1 MMKKLLLMTMLICAV
16 VVMPRVAADDAKT
29 IAPGEVKVITS
40 NDTLS
45 SGEAKTETSGNTTV
59 ITYDIAT
66 FKILEGTEEAQ
77 GGRPADK
84 AWVGIQVKKP
94 ENATK
99 YKTKLNG
106 DAESEEK
113 DLSSADSFDRYIG
126 FDEKELKE
134 ATEKAI
140 DLVNVLQI
148 TWMGDDN
155 TTSLTQVVKVVLV
168 AKNITLKSKDDSTEV
183 WNNTMWEENI
193 PKVKVTLKA
202 YKDGKE
208 VAIPEGIISTYD
220 LKEVY
225 ALTSNQIEGAR
236 NVLMDDGIEFVGFF
250 MDKDLKTPFVETQKF
265 STDTILYVAYRT
277 GSDVPE
283 TGAFTSYLLLTV
295 GALIAVSVLVIAQKY
310 NRIYH
315 V

>member
-1 MMKKLLLMTMLICAV
+1 MMKKLLLMIMLICAV
-16 VVMPRVAADDAKT
+16 VVMPRVFADDAKT
-29 IAPGEVKVITS
+29 IAPGDVEVITS

-45 SGEAKTETSGNTTV
+45 SGEAKKETSENTTT
-59 ITYDIAT
+59 ITYDVAT

-84 AWVGIQVKKP
+84 AWVGIRVKKP
-94 ENATK
+94 TNATK

-106 DAESEEK
+106 GTESAEET
-113 DLSSADSFDRYIG
+113 LSGDSFDKYIG

-134 ATEKAI
+134 ATEKAT

-148 TWMGDDN
+148 TWSGEEG
-155 TTSLTQVVKVVLV
+155 TTPITQVVKVVLV
-168 AKNITLKSKDDSTEV
+168 AKNITLKDKDGNTDV
-183 WNNTMWEENI
+183 WNNEKWEESI

-208 VAIPEGIISTYD
+208 VSIPEGIISTYE

-236 NVLMDDGIEFVGFF
+236 NVLMDDGIEFVGIF

>member
-16 VVMPRVAADDAKT
+16 VVMPRVFADDFKT
-29 IAPGEVKVITS
+29 IAPGEVTVITKE
-40 NDTLS
+40 DTLS
-45 SGEAKTETSGNTTV
+45 SGEAKTETNGNTTV

-66 FKILEGTEEAQ
+66 FKLLEGTGEEA
-77 GGRPADK
+77 GSRPADK

-94 ENATK
+94 TNATK

-106 DAESEEK
+106 DTESEEK

-134 ATEKAI
+134 ATEKAT

-148 TWMGDDN
+148 TWSGDEG
-155 TTSLTQVVKVVLV
+155 TTPITQVVKVVLV
-168 AKNITLKSKDDSTEV
+168 AKNITLKSKTDDTEV
-183 WNNTMWEENI
+183 WNNTKWEESI
-193 PKVKVTLKA
+193 PKVNITLKA

-208 VAIPEGIISTYD
+208 VAIPDGIISTYE

-236 NVLMDDGIEFVGFF
+236 NVLMDDGIEFVGIF

>member
-1 MMKKLLLMTMLICAV
+1 MMKKLLLMTMLICTV
-16 VVMPRVAADDAKT
+16 VVMPRVFADDAKT
-29 IAPGEVKVITS
+29 IAPGEV
-40 NDTLS
+40 
-45 SGEAKTETSGNTTV
+45 TV
-59 ITYDIAT
+59 ITNSDTLTSGQHKIETSANTTTITYDVAT
-66 FKILEGTEEAQ
+66 FKILGSTEEAQ
-77 GGRPADK
+77 GGRPDNK
-84 AWVGIQVKKP
+84 AWVGIRVKKP
-94 ENATK
+94 TNATK
-99 YKTKLNG
+99 YTLKLNG
-106 DAESEEK
+106 GEASQEEN
-113 DLSSADSFDRYIG
+113 LSNGSFDKYVG
-126 FDEKELKE
+126 FDEKELEE
-134 ATEKAI
+134 ATKTAN

-148 TWMGDDN
+148 TWSGDDEN
-155 TTSLTQVVKVVLV
+155 TAPLTQVIKIILV
-168 AKNITLKSKDDSTEV
+168 PKGITLKSKDDSTEV
-183 WNNTMWEENI
+183 WNNTKWEENI

-208 VAIPEGIISTYD
+208 VAIPEGIISTYE

-236 NVLMDDGIEFVGFF
+236 NVLMDDGIEFVGIF

-295 GALIAVSVLVIAQKY
+295 GVLIAVSVLVIAQKY

>member
-1 MMKKLLLMTMLICAV
+1 MKRLLLMIMLICTIV
-16 VVMPRVAADDAKT
+16 VIPRVFAEEETKT
-29 IAPGEVKVITS
+29 IVPGVVTVITKE
-40 NDTLS
+40 DTLS
-45 SGEAKTETSGNTTV
+45 SGTPKTETNGNTTV
-59 ITYDIAT
+59 ITYDVAT
-66 FKILEGTEEAQ
+66 FKILGSTDASS
-77 GGRPADK
+77 GNRPDNK
-84 AWVGIQVKKP
+84 AWVGISIKKP
-94 ENATK
+94 DNATK
-99 YKTKLNG
+99 YKVKFNG
-106 DAESEEK
+106 GEESSEQS
-113 DLSSADSFDRYIG
+113 LSGNSYDEYIG
-126 FDEKELKE
+126 FDEKELEDAAKK
-134 ATEKAI
+134 AT
-140 DLVNVLQI
+140 DLVDVLQV
-148 TWMGDDN
+148 TWTGDN
-155 TTSLTQVVKVVLV
+155 ATPVTQIIKIVLV
-168 AKNITLKSKDDSTEV
+168 PKGITLKSKTDETEV

-193 PKVKVTLKA
+193 PKVKITLKA

-208 VAIPEGIISTYD
+208 VAIPDGIISTYE

-236 NVLMDDGIEFVGFF
+236 NVLMDDGIEFVGIF

>member
-1 MMKKLLLMTMLICAV
+1 MMKKLLLMIMLICAI
-16 VVMPRVAADDAKT
+16 VVMPRVFADDAKT
-29 IAPGEVKVITS
+29 IAPGDVEVITS

-45 SGEAKTETSGNTTV
+45 SGEAKKETSENTTT
-59 ITYDIAT
+59 ITYDVAT

-84 AWVGIQVKKP
+84 AWVGIRVKKP
-94 ENATK
+94 TNATK

-106 DAESEEK
+106 GTESAEET
-113 DLSSADSFDRYIG
+113 LSGDSFDKYIG

-134 ATEKAI
+134 ATEKAT

-148 TWMGDDN
+148 TWSGEEG
-155 TTSLTQVVKVVLV
+155 TTPITQVVKVVLV
-168 AKNITLKSKDDSTEV
+168 AKNITLKDKDGNTDV
-183 WNNTMWEENI
+183 WNNEKWEESI

-208 VAIPEGIISTYD
+208 VSIPEGIISTYE

-236 NVLMDDGIEFVGFF
+236 NVLMDDGIEFVGIF

>member
-1 MMKKLLLMTMLICAV
+1 MMKKLLLMTMLICAI
-16 VVMPRVAADDAKT
+16 VVMPRVFADDVKT
-29 IAPGEVKVITS
+29 IAPGEVEVITS
-40 NDTLS
+40 NDTLT
-45 SGEAKTETSGNTTV
+45 SGEHKIETSENTTT
-59 ITYDIAT
+59 ITYDVAT
-66 FKILEGTEEAQ
+66 FKLLDGTDESA
-77 GGRPADK
+77 GSRPADK
-84 AWVGIQVKKP
+84 AWVGIRVKKP
-94 ENATK
+94 TNATK
-99 YKTKLNG
+99 YKTKFNG
-106 DAESEEK
+106 GTESAEET
-113 DLSSADSFDRYIG
+113 LTGDSFDKYIG
-126 FDEKELKE
+126 FNAQELKE
-134 ATEKAI
+134 ATEKAT
-140 DLVNVLQI
+140 DLVNVFQV
-148 TWMGDDN
+148 TWSGEDG
-155 TTSLTQVVKVVLV
+155 TTPVTQVIKIVLV
-168 AKNITLKSKDDSTEV
+168 AKNITLKDKDGNTDV
-183 WNNTMWEENI
+183 WNNEKWEESI

-208 VAIPEGIISTYD
+208 VTIPEGIISTYD

-236 NVLMDDGIEFVGFF
+236 NVLMDDGLEFVGIF

-277 GSDVPE
+277 SSDVPE